1 MQFSFQRGGNSCRCC
16 PPCPP
21 PPPPPPSGVFTAI
34 KRSRA
39 TGRPVA
45 GAVYTLYQ
53 SGRPVARAE
62 SDAAGRLRF
71 AGLQPGCYTL
81 SETEAPAGYQ
91 PDATSYTVSVCAC
104 GRVTID
110 CQPAD
115 GFPLY
120 DTPAATLAF
129 QKRDEVNG
137 RPLSGAVFTLSN
149 GQTATSDSNGLVQF
163 GTLAPG
169 TYTLTE
175 TRAPDGYQLSD
186 TPYTVTVSAAGA
198 VTVNGVPIEQF
209 TAWDAPMPSFFFYK
223 TDARTGE
230 PLSGAVFTLSNGQT
244 ATSDSDGLV
253 QFGRLAPGTY
263 TLTETTA
270 PSGYA
275 PNTQTYTVVVSA
287 TGEITVNGTAQ
298 SEFSVANTRNAY
310 PLSFPKADLRT
321 GEPLSGA
328 VFTLSNGQTA
338 TSDSDGRVTF
348 GPLTPGTYTLTE
360 TTAPAGYLPNTQTY
374 TVVVSSTGTV
384 TVDGDPAAEFTVYN
398 TPQPAFF
405 LRKYDARTGEPLPGA
420 VFTLSNGQTA
430 TSDSDGLVQFGPLTP
445 GTYTLTETRAPEG
458 YLPNTQTYTVVVSAT
473 GEITINGDPM
483 GEFYV
488 GNSPSLEPSDPPTIE
503 PITAGDT
510 LIVGEGV
517 PGAQIVATLPD
528 GVQLT
533 TTVNDGGIWLIPVPT
548 GTTLSAGQTVTARQT
563 VPGSGQSEPAAATV
577 RAAG

>member
-244 ATSDSDGLV
+244 ATSDS
-253 QFGRLAPGTY
+253 
-263 TLTETTA
+263 E
-270 PSGYA
+270 
-275 PNTQTYTVVVSA
+275 
-287 TGEITVNGTAQ
+287 
-298 SEFSVANTRNAY
+298 
-310 PLSFPKADLRT
+310 
-321 GEPLSGA
+321 
-328 VFTLSNGQTA
+328 
-338 TSDSDGRVTF
+338 GRVTF
-348 GPLTPGTYTLTE
+348 GPLAPGTYTLTE

-374 TVVVSSTGTV
+374 TVVVSATGTV

-405 LRKYDARTGEPLPGA
+405 FRKYDARTGEPLPGA